1 MVGRQGDFD
10 IVRHNDLRL
19 GVDLPRSVSFNE
31 NDLRLNVTQFRD
43 LLIDIGFAK
52 TYADGRTI
60 VTADEGRQL

>member
-1 MVGRQGDFD
+1 MTSTSCAA
-10 IVRHNDLRL
+10 NDLRL

-31 NDLRLNVTQFRD
+31 NDLRRNVNQFRD

-60 VTADEGRQL
+60 VTTDEGRQL